1 MPLLQICMIA
11 AIALIVLAQIGG
23 AIWLGCLYRSQSRL
37 IRLVLEE
44 AERSANASRDALNGS
59 SDTEI
64 RQLRAYIGVHQ
75 SEIEGLESSD
85 RVSVRLSFVN
95 YGQTPATKF
104 NMVGAIDLL
113 PYPLPENFIL
123 LDPPSRPPYDGIIFP
138 KETNQLTAWVFERAI
153 PALSTQTKQK
163 IFSLDTNEEIYAHG
177 TVTYE
182 DIFGKVRTTK
192 FCFVLNPKSVKR
204 NQAGAII
211 PDAQGHPQ
219 FQFAPVA
226 GRNALN

>member
-1 MPLLQICMIA
+1 MPLIQIWMIS
-11 AIALIVLAQIGG
+11 AIALIVIAQIGA
-23 AIWLGCLYRSQSRL
+23 AIWLGSIYRSQSRL
-37 IRLVLEE
+37 MRLVLEE
-44 AERSANASRDALNGS
+44 AEKSTTASRDAVNGS
-59 SDTEI
+59 SDTSI

-75 SEIEGLESSD
+75 SEIEGLDSGD
-85 RVSVRLSFVN
+85 KVSIRLSFVN

-113 PYPLPENFIL
+113 PYPLPENFTL
-123 LDPPSRPPYDGIIFP
+123 LDPPGRPPYDGIIFP
-138 KETNQLTAWVFERAI
+138 NETNQLTAWIFERAF
-153 PALSTQTKQK
+153 PALSMQTKHK

-182 DIFGKVRTTK
+182 DIFGKVRSTK

-204 NQAGAII
+204 NHAGAIVL
-211 PDAQGHPQ
+211 DAQGHAQ

-226 GRNALN
+226 GRNALT